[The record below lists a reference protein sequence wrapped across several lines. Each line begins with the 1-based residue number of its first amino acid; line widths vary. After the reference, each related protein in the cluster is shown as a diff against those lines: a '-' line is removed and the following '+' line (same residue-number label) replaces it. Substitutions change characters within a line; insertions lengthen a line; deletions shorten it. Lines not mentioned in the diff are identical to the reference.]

1 MYDYLLAV
9 GPGRSGTEFLYRIF
23 KSHPNLAFPEIKEG
37 GYYRSPKAY
46 GRAHQ
51 RNRNDKE
58 ILCDIANFAYRD
70 PALSWGVELLQADG
84 AKILLMVII
93 RNHQDRALSMMR
105 FRRSRGEYSALLGN
119 KYLEKATVRDRLLPH
134 RLKDLFDINVDVMTV
149 SFSTLTQDTGRF
161 LDALSAICGIQK
173 FDEIPQDA
181 VNESVRARFIPLS
194 AVGKI
199 CSFFLRKLGFRS
211 FLQRL
216 KDSETIKKIFFIP
229 LNNGMNGVKLSE
241 DSLQKLE
248 SAYDECCSIIEDQ
261 SERLGEGVYF
271 RAIAPGVGVE
281 PTT

>member
-1 MYDYLLAV
+1 
-9 GPGRSGTEFLYRIF
+9 
-23 KSHPNLAFPEIKEG
+23 
-37 GYYRSPKAY
+37 
-46 GRAHQ
+46 
-51 RNRNDKE
+51 
-58 ILCDIANFAYRD
+58 
-70 PALSWGVELLQADG
+70 
-84 AKILLMVII
+84 
-93 RNHQDRALSMMR
+93 MMR

-199 CSFFLRKLGFRS
+199 CSFFLHKLGFRA

-248 SAYDECCSIIEDQ
+248 SAYVECCSIIEDQ